1 MPPLPPLHHEEAA
14 QLLAFLEA
22 QRHAVRIAAHGL
34 TDDQAR
40 TAASAS
46 SLTIGGLIKHLTSTE
61 HNWVAI
67 ISDPGHDWGDP
78 SAYQDAYTMG
88 PGETLADLL
97 SAYEKV
103 GAETESLIAGVKLDD
118 EVPVPPHIPFF
129 PKDLPCWTV
138 RWVLLHLIEETAKHA
153 GHADIV
159 RESVDGATFFP
170 LQAAVEGWAPTP
182 WLQPWKPLATN

>member
-103 GAETESLIAGVKLDD
+103 GAETESLIAASSSTTRS
-118 EVPVPPHIPFF
+118 PSHRTSRSSPRTCP
-129 PKDLPCWTV
+129 
-138 RWVLLHLIEETAKHA
+138 A
-153 GHADIV
+153 GPSAG
-159 RESVDGATFFP
+159 SCFT
-170 LQAAVEGWAPTP
+170 
-182 WLQPWKPLATN
+182 